1 MQGWSTGPRSRH
13 TLAGVPTRPIV
24 KRGHARADM
33 LMKAKKPQPS
43 LYGRGCC
50 ALVTGRPS
58 PDHAYGRDER
68 IILYLLLATSCSIEA
83 QPTAIR
89 SKMENVPIIKNFE
102 LIGLHGYKNISIDCS
117 STASIFIAENGVG
130 KTTVL
135 NALYAIL
142 TKKFN
147 ILSTINFKLA
157 VLTFTD
163 GSNVEIEKDRLFSNI
178 NKVKKLLISDN
189 QFIDIKPYARI
200 DSIINLINKS
210 SIFGID
216 KITNDGTYQHIYQS
230 SPYSHTQLKEKIQS
244 LSSKIGSKEYIE
256 NISKIISNAIGNS
269 SVLYL
274 PTYRRIEAAFD
285 DMPFSKKT
293 NRGFNF
299 DEHGMPDFDEYDDE
313 TDNEE
318 NDQLINFGLSDVESK
333 LKQMSETVQQT
344 LLEEYSK
351 ISGNMLD
358 LMLGMTKLQLPN
370 EVPVDLER
378 VNIMLS
384 RLGKESI
391 SQDDLKNSLI
401 DSKATE
407 ESKLLTY
414 FLRQLLST
422 QDKFSIQEAS
432 IESFTKIINSYLK
445 ESKTDI
451 ELIFDKAHF
460 RVDIWHKTLK
470 EKLSWSNLSSG
481 EKQIVSIFSKLI
493 LGDYKKTIIL
503 IDEPELSLSIEW
515 QKKFLPDILET
526 DRCSQLLAITHSP
539 FVFDNCLDPFAKTIN
554 IKVEEK

>member
-1 MQGWSTGPRSRH
+1 MNN
-13 TLAGVPTRPIV
+13 L
-24 KRGHARADM
+24 
-33 LMKAKKPQPS
+33 
-43 LYGRGCC
+43 
-50 ALVTGRPS
+50 
-58 PDHAYGRDER
+58 
-68 IILYLLLATSCSIEA
+68 
-83 QPTAIR
+83 
-89 SKMENVPIIKNFE
+89 PIIKSFE
-102 LIGLHGYKNISIDCS
+102 LIGLHGYKNIYIDCS
-117 STASIFIAENGVG
+117 STASIYIAENGVG
-130 KTTVL
+130 KTTLL

-147 ILSTINFKLA
+147 ILAGINFKRAIL
-157 VLTFTD
+157 VF
-163 GSNVEIEKDRLFSNI
+163 SNENKVEIEKEKIFLNSN
-178 NKVKKLLISDN
+178 KTKKLLISDD
-189 QFIDIKPYARI
+189 QFLEIKSHARI
-200 DSIINLINKS
+200 DSIINLINKVT
-210 SIFGID
+210 ILGIE
-216 KITNDGTYQHIYQS
+216 KIEKDSTYQHIYRT
-230 SPYSHTQLKEKIQS
+230 SPYSHNQLKEKLIS
-244 LSSKIGSKEYIE
+244 LSLKIGTKDYFEE
-256 NISKIISNAIGNS
+256 ISNTISNALGNS

-293 NRGFNF
+293 NRSGFNY
-299 DEHGMPDFDEYDDE
+299 DEHGIPDFEEYEDNE
-313 TDNEE
+313 DNEE
-318 NDQLINFGLSDVESK
+318 NDQLINFGLSDVELK
-333 LKQMSETVQQT
+333 LKQMSENVQQT
-344 LLEEYSK
+344 LLEEYSR

-370 EVPVDLER
+370 EGPVDLER

-384 RLGKESI
+384 RLGKDVI

-422 QDKFSIQEAS
+422 QEKFSAQEAS

-460 RVDIWHKTLK
+460 RVDIWHNTLK
-470 EKLSWSNLSSG
+470 EKLSWGNLSSG

-554 IKVEEK
+554 IKVEK